1 VAGPW
6 RGDGMSNLLA
16 SLEKQEDKGVVHG
29 RVWVFATSSGDGW
42 ADKRRAAHTSGS
54 PSRRAPV
61 ARGA

>member
-1 VAGPW
+1 
-6 RGDGMSNLLA
+6 MSNLLA
-16 SLEKQEDKGVVHG
+16 SLEKQGDKGVVHG